1 VRRTLVSL
9 LLILPLAACGAGS
22 SETRTATSPPEPE
35 PTATA
40 ESAAEPR
47 ALTPEETARRARWA
61 TARVVRRTSARPWP
75 GGREVARI
83 GRRTDLGSHRF
94 LSVVGRRD
102 GWLRVIVPELPNH
115 RTAWIREAATQP
127 VGTDIS
133 VHIDVSDR
141 RLVVRERGRAIH
153 RMPVG
158 VGGADNPTPTGR
170 FAVTDKLKM
179 GGPGTTYGCC
189 AIALSGHQTQIPPG
203 WPGGDRLA
211 VHGTLFPETIGHAA
225 SLGCMRA
232 RERDLRRLMR
242 TLELGAPVWIRA

>member
-1 VRRTLVSL
+1 VRRALVIL
-9 LLILPLAACGAGS
+9 LLIAPLAACGSGS
-22 SETRTATSPPEPE
+22 GETRTATTAAEPA
-35 PTATA
+35 ATA
-40 ESAAEPR
+40 EAEAPPR
-47 ALTPEETARRARWA
+47 RLSPEETARRARWA
-61 TARVVRRTSARPWP
+61 TARVVRRTAVRTRP

-83 GRRTDLGSHRF
+83 GRETDLGSHRF
-94 LSVVGRRD
+94 VSIVGRRD
-102 GWLRVIVPELPNH
+102 GWLRVIVPERPNG
-115 RTAWIREAATQP
+115 RTGWIRASATQP

-141 RLVVRERGRAIH
+141 TLVVRDRGRTIH

-158 VGGADNPTPTGR
+158 VGGADNPTPIGR